1 MATGHLLRKY
11 PMNPRNSNLP
21 IQATASV
28 NHRMHRGSCFSE
40 RLGSLPTVACLLA
53 VAAVSAGCS
62 TAPGPDPLEAA
73 NRKVFAFNEGVDKV
87 VLKPAAKAYQ
97 AVVPTVA
104 QTGITNFFSNLQ
116 QPWTSVNL
124 LVQGEP
130 KASLGALA
138 RFGTNTTVGVLG
150 LMDPASGWGMRGRS
164 EDFGLT
170 LDTWGVG
177 SGSYLVLPLFGASNL
192 RDALASPVDS
202 VGSASSHIASA
213 SARNTLTVTHLLS
226 KRSQHLG
233 AGELV
238 DQMALDKYAMV
249 RDMHLKRRNRGRG
262 AEELRPQQPLQD
274 QP

>member
-1 MATGHLLRKY
+1 MA
-11 PMNPRNSNLP
+11 
-21 IQATASV
+21 
-28 NHRMHRGSCFSE
+28 
-40 RLGSLPTVACLLA
+40 ACLLA
-53 VAAVSAGCS
+53 MAALSAGCAS
-62 TAPGPDPLEAA
+62 TPGPDPLEAA

-104 QTGITNFFSNLQ
+104 QTGVSNFFSNLQ

-150 LMDPASGWGMRGRS
+150 LMDPASGWGMPGRA

-192 RDALASPVDS
+192 RDVLASPVDS
-202 VGSASSHIASA
+202 LGSANSHIASA
-213 SARNTLTVTHLLS
+213 SARNTMTVTHMIS
-226 KRSQHLG
+226 KRSQYLG

-262 AEELRPQQPLQD
+262 AEELQRADGLLPQQPLQD